1 MSEKSVYTVNE
12 AAEYLG
18 LAVST
23 LNKWRCYR
31 NRGPAFVKLGKA
43 VRYRKEA
50 LDTYL
55 AENSVVG
62 EGS

>member
-1 MSEKSVYTVNE
+1 MSEKDIFTAPE
-12 AAEYLG
+12 AAAYLG

-31 NRGPAFVKLGKA
+31 NGGPVFVKLGKA

-55 AENSVVG
+55 SECSVVDRI
-62 EGS
+62 